1 MNYGMILYILGWIL
15 NFEAAFLTL
24 PCLVAVLY
32 QEQDGFSF
40 LGVAVLCLIIG
51 FIFSHKKPANTSL
64 YAREGFVI
72 VSAGWIVMSAFGA
85 LPFVLNGDIPSYVD
99 ALFETI
105 SGFTTTGASIL
116 TDVEA
121 LSKASLFWRSFTH
134 WIGGMGVFVF
144 ILAILPLVGGFNMN
158 LMKAESPGPSV
169 GKLVP
174 RVRNTAMILYGIYF
188 IITVV
193 EFVLLI
199 AAGMTAFD
207 AITHTFGTVGTGG
220 FGTHS
225 DSLAGF
231 SPAIQNIV
239 TVFMI
244 LSGVNFGA
252 YFLIIHKKPR
262 QVLKME
268 EVRMY
273 LGIILASALLIA
285 FNVRDMFGS
294 WGETLR
300 HAFFQVGSI
309 ITTTGFA
316 TVDFDLWP
324 QFSKTILIIL
334 MFVGACAGSTGGGI
348 KVSRITILLKTIKKE
363 LRMISHPRSVKKI
376 AMDGHRIEHEVVRS
390 TNVFIAVYFLVFFT
404 SVLLLGMDELD
415 FTTNFTAVAAT
426 LNNIGPG
433 LELVGP
439 TQNFSIFSAPAKFV
453 LMFDMLAGRLELFP
467 MLLLFAPS
475 SWKKY

>member
-51 FIFSHKKPANTSL
+51 FIFSHKKPVNTSL

-193 EFVLLI
+193 EFVLLV

-334 MFVGACAGSTGGGI
+334 MFVGACAGSTGGA
-348 KVSRITILLKTIKKE
+348 SR
-363 LRMISHPRSVKKI
+363 
-376 AMDGHRIEHEVVRS
+376 
-390 TNVFIAVYFLVFFT
+390 Y
-404 SVLLLGMDELD
+404 
-415 FTTNFTAVAAT
+415 
-426 LNNIGPG
+426 PG
-433 LELVGP
+433 L
-439 TQNFSIFSAPAKFV
+439 
-453 LMFDMLAGRLELFP
+453 
-467 MLLLFAPS
+467 PS
-475 SWKKY
+475 C

>member
-252 YFLIIHKKPR
+252 YFFIIHKKPR

>member
-193 EFVLLI
+193 EFALLV

>member
-1 MNYGMILYILGWIL
+1 MNYGMILYVLGWIL
-15 NFEAAFLTL
+15 DFEAAFLTL
-24 PCLVAVLY
+24 PCLVAILY
-32 QEQDGFSF
+32 QEQDGFAF
-40 LGVAVLCLIIG
+40 LGVAVLCLVIG
-51 FIFSHKKPANTSL
+51 LIFSHKKPGNTSL

-72 VSAGWIVMSAFGA
+72 VSLGWIVMSAFGA

-99 ALFETI
+99 AMFETI

-188 IITVV
+188 FITVV

-199 AAGMTAFD
+199 CAGMSAFD

-252 YFLIIHKKPR
+252 YFCIIHRKPK

-273 LGIILASALLIA
+273 LGIILVSALLIA
-285 FNVRDMFGS
+285 FNVRGMFGS

-309 ITTTGFA
+309 ITTTGYA

-348 KVSRITILLKTIKKE
+348 KVSRITILMKTIKKE
-363 LRMISHPRSVKKI
+363 LRMISHPRSIKKI

-404 SVLLLGMDELD
+404 SVLLLGIDELD

-439 TQNFSIFSAPAKFV
+439 TQNFAVFSAPAKVV